1 MDGTRTC
8 GSMSIRC
15 VRLFL
20 VAVLIVVC
28 RVPYAVR
35 RMPYARG
42 QAWAEEE
49 GNLAAAPLYSHSK
62 HKRGGWSYLTCF
74 SHPFPARMALVALC
88 CASLRRPWLFA
99 LLPPTSVPNRPPQ
112 LSSAHVYLRL
122 PDGVTIDTIDA
133 GVLEDC
139 AQLVKHN
146 SIEGNRTNGVIIVYT
161 GWANLKKSGD
171 MATGQVGFHGH
182 KAVHRTRVD
191 KRDNAIVNR
200 LNKTKAERFPDLAE
214 EKESYERGLARA
226 VRVVRFWL
234 WGCGRGARL
243 QGCGGRGAAGAT
255 PWVPVGGL
263 LRARLGVSAGATGF
277 MPWPW
282 DSRNWRGVW
291 ALRRYGAMCVSAE
304 SGWPHACHAPTCKVE
319 D

>member
-1 MDGTRTC
+1 MVFFYTPREDGYVIFVGRDKHEN
-8 GSMSIRC
+8 
-15 VRLFL
+15 
-20 VAVLIVVC
+20 
-28 RVPYAVR
+28 
-35 RMPYARG
+35 
-42 QAWAEEE
+42 EE
-49 GNLAAAPLYSHSK
+49 LLKY
-62 HKRGGWSYLTCF
+62 GWNTDVWF
-74 SHPFPARMALVALC
+74 HVDK
-88 CASLRRPWLFA
+88 
-99 LLPPTSVPNRPPQ
+99 

-226 VRVVRFWL
+226 VRVA
-234 WGCGRGARL
+234 ARKREQEERAL
-243 QGCGGRGAAGAT
+243 AAK
-255 PWVPVGGL
+255 
-263 LRARLGVSAGATGF
+263 RAREKSQRSYTLLQVDEKKESNKDIGRNFDEFEDDF
-277 MPWPW
+277 M
-282 DSRNWRGVW
+282 
-291 ALRRYGAMCVSAE
+291 
-304 SGWPHACHAPTCKVE
+304 
-319 D
+319 